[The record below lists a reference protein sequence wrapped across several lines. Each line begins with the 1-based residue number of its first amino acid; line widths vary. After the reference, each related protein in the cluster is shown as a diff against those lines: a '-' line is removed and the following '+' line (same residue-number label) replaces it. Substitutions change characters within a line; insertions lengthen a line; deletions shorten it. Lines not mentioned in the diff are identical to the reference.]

1 MKVKIQKKEYETEEI
16 QIENEKFKIQI
27 SSINS
32 EVLTITE
39 IGRAINTVA
48 LIPVATNCIRLKVI

>member
-16 QIENEKFKIQI
+16 QIENGKFKIQI

>member
-16 QIENEKFKIQI
+16 QIENGKFKIQI

-39 IGRAINTVA
+39 IGRAINTIA
-48 LIPVATNCIRLKVI
+48 LIPIATNCIRLKVI